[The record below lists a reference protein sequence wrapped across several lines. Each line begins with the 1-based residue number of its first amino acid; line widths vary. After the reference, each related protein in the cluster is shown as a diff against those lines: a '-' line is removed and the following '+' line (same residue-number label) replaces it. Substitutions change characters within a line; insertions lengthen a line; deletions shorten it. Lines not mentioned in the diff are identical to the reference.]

1 MLPFSPQIMF
11 GLSSG
16 AFGGGSNII
25 TGAGSVSGSPPY
37 SPRFGN
43 FDARGDLDVV
53 AYWSLRNFGIGN
65 KAMINEAGAKW
76 QAADLELLKT
86 LYQVQREVVDAHTR
100 TLANFARIN
109 LREKAARTGALAFEQ
124 DLLRIRSREGLP
136 IETLDSLRLLR
147 TARQEYINTIVEY
160 NRAQYELYVALGNP
174 PANMLARPVGGE
186 MVPEPDAE
194 FIPPTPKN

>member
-1 MLPFSPQIMF
+1 MF

-109 LREKAARTGALAFEQ
+109 LREKAAGPERWRSS
-124 DLLRIRSREGLP
+124 RICCASGPGKACPSKLS
-136 IETLDSLRLLR
+136 I
-147 TARQEYINTIVEY
+147 AC
-160 NRAQYELYVALGNP
+160 GC
-174 PANMLARPVGGE
+174 
-186 MVPEPDAE
+186 
-194 FIPPTPKN
+194 